1 MTELGAIVE
10 AAIEQAQPLI
20 DAKRHTLSKALPSEP
35 VTFAGDP
42 LRLAQVLSNLLTN
55 AAKYTDRGGQIR
67 VEARADP
74 GWITIS
80 VADNGVGLAPESLPT
95 VFTMF
100 SQIRGAEDRSDGG
113 LGIGLALAQGLMQLH
128 GGSIEARS
136 DGLGR
141 GSEFIVRIPR
151 RAIEIAGNPPEAGVD
166 APSSPAPRRVLIADD
181 NRDAADS
188 LAMLLE
194 NEGHHVTVASNGAQ
208 ALEHILTHK
217 PDVALLDIGMPK
229 PNGYEVA
236 RLVRENA
243 GCRDVLLVAVTG
255 WGQEGDKLRA
265 REAGFDLHFTKPV
278 EPERIIQLLGSMGIK
293 PS

>member
-1 MTELGAIVE
+1 
-10 AAIEQAQPLI
+10 
-20 DAKRHTLSKALPSEP
+20 
-35 VTFAGDP
+35 
-42 LRLAQVLSNLLTN
+42 
-55 AAKYTDRGGQIR
+55 
-67 VEARADP
+67 
-74 GWITIS
+74 
-80 VADNGVGLAPESLPT
+80 
-95 VFTMF
+95 
-100 SQIRGAEDRSDGG
+100 
-113 LGIGLALAQGLMQLH
+113 
-128 GGSIEARS
+128 
-136 DGLGR
+136 
-141 GSEFIVRIPR
+141 
-151 RAIEIAGNPPEAGVD
+151 
-166 APSSPAPRRVLIADD
+166 
-181 NRDAADS
+181 
-188 LAMLLE
+188 MLLE